1 MKEEWLDLEKIRT
14 DGGTQPRACIDEAVV
29 EEYVEAL
36 ENKAKFPPILVFY
49 DGTNYWLVDGFH
61 RYHAHVKGD
70 YENINAEIRQG
81 TQRQAVLE
89 SVGVNASHGLRRTN
103 EDKRRAVLTL
113 LNDEEWVEW
122 SNREIARRCKV
133 SGAFV
138 GNIKKELTINVYS
151 EDNDCP
157 TQRTYQTKHGT
168 IATMNTTN
176 LGRKKEQGEG
186 DEMSVPAVPLK
197 EQLKAV
203 NKAIESG
210 EISNKELESTR
221 KALLNRSVDKQ
232 QQEDFK
238 SQIPKK
244 SKVRQ
249 LNDRMDGIVDEL
261 TLLADG
267 NLELE
272 EGDRVWIKAIV
283 MKGPNLI
290 WQFHKLGVDL
300 RKVYRTLI
308 DPKKELDDDCERKER
323 ERRLE
328 EENVIDIEPEL

>member
-29 EEYVEAL
+29 DEYVEAL

-70 YENINAEIRQG
+70 YENINVEIRQG

-113 LNDEEWVEW
+113 LNDEEWGKW
-122 SNREIARRCKV
+122 TGSEIARRCKV
-133 SGAFV
+133 HQTTVSAIKREFIPKESLGMGCNSPKYLHPKSGKV
-138 GNIKKELTINVYS
+138 T
-151 EDNDCP
+151 
-157 TQRTYQTKHGT
+157 
-168 IATMNTTN
+168 TMNTTN

-186 DEMSVPAVPLK
+186 DEMDVPAVPLK

-244 SKVRQ
+244 SKARQ